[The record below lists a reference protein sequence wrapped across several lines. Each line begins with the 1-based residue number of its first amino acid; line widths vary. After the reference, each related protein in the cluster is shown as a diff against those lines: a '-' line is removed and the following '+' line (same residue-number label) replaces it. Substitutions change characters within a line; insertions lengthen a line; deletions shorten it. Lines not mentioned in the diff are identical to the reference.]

1 MNYKE
6 LADLLYPDVTMSID
20 DLEKKYPKRDLPD
33 HSEVCRFAPSP
44 TGRMHLGNLFA
55 SFMPEVFA
63 HQSNGVFILRIED
76 TDDKR
81 AIENGINLIFNDLRA
96 YNYQIDES
104 PLTGG
109 EYGPYIQTQRKDIY
123 KVCAKYLVSIGRAY
137 PCFCSEE
144 DLNVMREKQEKC
156 KERIGYYGKYAK
168 CRNLSI
174 EEVKKHL
181 ENGDKFVLRLKS
193 MGDFEKK
200 IVYTD
205 LVKGRLELPE
215 NDIDQVLIKSDGIP
229 PYAFAHV
236 VDDHFMRVTVVT
248 RDDSYISSVPY
259 HFEIWDAMGFT
270 KPRFAHL
277 LPLNI
282 KDGETI
288 RKISKRKDPEAAVA
302 FYHERG
308 IPVEAIKLYFA
319 TLLNSNFEEWYIAN
333 PNKSYRDFHF
343 DFSKMSKSGPLFD
356 MEKLIN
362 ISRNYLSR
370 VSAPVLYENLKK
382 WASEFDKEFYDII
395 DKYKEYTINI
405 LNIEREQEKPRKDF
419 SCYSDIKNYIWY
431 MFNEYFDSADR
442 EYEFKNITDRALIKE
457 ILKEYMDNYYDASD
471 DKDTW
476 FNKMKE
482 LAIKFGFASNMKE
495 YKNNP
500 EAFKGNITDIATVIR
515 VGVTTRSMTPDLYD
529 ILRLLGKE
537 EINRRIDM
545 IN

>member
-405 LNIEREQEKPRKDF
+405 LNIEREQDKPRKDF

-442 EYEFKNITDRALIKE
+442 EYEFKNITDRALIEE
-457 ILKEYMDNYYDASD
+457 ILKEYMDNYYDVSD

-476 FNKMKE
+476 FNKIKE